1 MMPTARA
8 LANVVDQLDGIDMAD
23 SDNHVGAFESHEAG
37 VTGRRRL
44 DFLCSALR
52 MVEPDHSRPLEN
64 KNEE

>member
-1 MMPTARA
+1 MMPTARV

-23 SDNHVGAFESHEAG
+23 SDTKGDHEAG

-52 MVEPDHSRPLEN
+52 MVEPDHSRPLDN